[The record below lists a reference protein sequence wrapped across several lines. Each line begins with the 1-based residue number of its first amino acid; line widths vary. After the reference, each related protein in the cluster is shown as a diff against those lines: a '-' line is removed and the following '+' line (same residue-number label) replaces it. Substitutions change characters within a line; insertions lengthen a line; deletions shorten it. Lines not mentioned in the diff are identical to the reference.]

1 MNTQQIYGRHPV
13 LEALR
18 AKAKIQVIYL
28 AEGQK
33 QKGVLAQIVAQAKQ
47 ARVRLKW
54 VSRHTLTRLTETNAA
69 HQGVVAEI
77 APFRY
82 SSVERILARAKKK
95 AEPPFLLLLDGI
107 QDVHNFGA
115 LLRTAEAAGMHGVII
130 PQRRA
135 ASVTATVYKSSAGAI
150 HHLPIAQVTNLT
162 RTIKQLQQEKIWV
175 VGLDMAG
182 KELYHQA
189 NLKGPLAIVVGAEG
203 KGLSRLVMETCDF
216 LTQLPMKGHVQS
228 LNASVATAILI
239 YEALRQRG

>member
-1 MNTQQIYGRHPV
+1 MKTQQIYGRHPV

-18 AKAKIQVIYL
+18 ARAKISAIYL

-33 QKGVLAQIVAQAKQ
+33 QKGALAQIIAQAKQ
-47 ARVRLKW
+47 AKVRLKW
-54 VSRHTLTRLTETNAA
+54 VSRQTLTRLTEAKA
-69 HQGVVAEI
+69 VHQGVVAEI

-82 SSVERILARAKKK
+82 SSVERILAQAKKK
-95 AEPPFLLLLDGI
+95 NEPPFLLLLDGI

-115 LLRTAEAAGMHGVII
+115 LLRTAEAAGVHGVII

-150 HHLPIAQVTNLT
+150 HYLPIAQVVNLT
-162 RTIKQLQQEKIWV
+162 RTIKQLQQKKVWV

-189 NLKGPLAIVVGAEG
+189 NLKGALAIVVGAEG
-203 KGLSRLVMETCDF
+203 KGLSRLVSENCDF
-216 LTQLPMKGHVQS
+216 LIQLPMKGHVQS

-239 YEALRQRG
+239 YEVLRQRG